1 MLTGGSPTT
10 PPTSPSPSPSPST
23 PPANT
28 NLLAGR
34 TLTETSHADV
44 YSVSR
49 ANDGDPNS
57 YWESANNAFPQSLG
71 ADLGSQTTVSRL
83 VLRLPA
89 GWGARTETLSVL
101 TSTDGNTWSTAKASA
116 GYGFDP
122 ATGNTVTVAFPAAS
136 ARHLRV
142 TFTGNTGWPA
152 AQLSDIQ
159 AYAS

>member
-1 MLTGGSPTT
+1 MTVLTGTAPPTT
-10 PPTSPSPSPSPST
+10 PP
-23 PPANT
+23 ANP

-34 TLTETSHADV
+34 TLTETSNADV
-44 YSVSR
+44 YTVSR

-57 YWESANNAFPQSLG
+57 YWESANNDFPQSLS
-71 ADLGSQTTVSRL
+71 ADLGGQTTVGRL

-101 TSTDGNTWSTAKASA
+101 TSIDGSAWTTVKGPA

-122 ATGNTVTVAFPAAS
+122 ATGNTVTVTFPGAA

-142 TFTGNTGWPA
+142 TFTCNTGWPA